1 MFGGIQFQ
9 DDIEAFRKDVRLMTD
24 EKLIETGKACRDLC
38 GPESNYGRPPRD
50 VWTEQLKILREEWRR
65 RHSKIV

>member
-9 DDIEAFRKDVRLMTD
+9 DDIEAFREDVRLMTD
-24 EKLIETGKACRDLC
+24 EKLIETGQACRDLC
-38 GPESNYGRPPRD
+38 SSESNYGRPPRN